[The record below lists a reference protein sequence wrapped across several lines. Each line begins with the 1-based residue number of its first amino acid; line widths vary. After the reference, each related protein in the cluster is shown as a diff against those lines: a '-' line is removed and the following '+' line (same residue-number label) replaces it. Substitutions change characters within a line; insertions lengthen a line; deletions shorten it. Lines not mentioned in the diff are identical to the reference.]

1 MTIEEAIKIHRC
13 EILGKDVKRITVRRS
28 HVFKDTVVALSKFED
43 SSNLRVMFVGD
54 PCIDQGG
61 PRREYFMLL
70 LKEICNNNII
80 LKGPPY
86 SRMIKHSPAAFQ
98 VTTCLFFN
106 KFLLEFDY
114 KGPIYSDSSAT
125 KSS

>member
-1 MTIEEAIKIHRC
+1 VTIEEAIKIHRC

-43 SSNLRVMFVGD
+43 NSNLRVMFVGE

-86 SRMIKHSPAAFQ
+86 SRMIKHSPPAFQ
-98 VTTCLFFN
+98 VYIQKADDCTR
-106 KFLLEFDY
+106 
-114 KGPIYSDSSAT
+114 
-125 KSS
+125 